1 MKKVLFG
8 FLFAGS
14 LVGALSAADL
24 SGTAAVNVTSDTAA
38 IAKDMAFDEAR
49 RQIITESLSQYSNQ
63 EQLKD
68 AIKNAPGAD
77 LTNLIASSSIEGEK
91 QSDTTYSANITMT
104 VDRNAAKQWMTDNN
118 IQNWLTDNNSGDVF
132 VLQAV
137 MSDKVANWM
146 ELKQIARA
154 EGLDLATK
162 YINGN
167 QVTVELPLNSRAAFT
182 IAIRERGWR
191 YYDQD
196 GILRIWK

>member
-1 MKKVLFG
+1 MKKILFAVLFVSA
-8 FLFAGS
+8 F
-14 LVGALSAADL
+14 VGAVGAADL
-24 SGTAAVNVTSDTAA
+24 SGTASVNVTSDTAA
-38 IAKDMAFDEAR
+38 NAKDMAFDEAR

-63 EQLKD
+63 EQLR
-68 AIKNAPGAD
+68 AVINQTSGAD

-154 EGLDLATK
+154 EGLDLSTK

-167 QVTVELPLNSRAAFT
+167 QVTVELPLNSRTAFT

>member
-1 MKKVLFG
+1 MKKILFAVLFVSA
-8 FLFAGS
+8 F
-14 LVGALSAADL
+14 VGAVSAADL
-24 SGTAAVNVTSDTAA
+24 SGTASVNVTSDTAA
-38 IAKDMAFDEAR
+38 NAKDMAFDEAR

-63 EQLKD
+63 EQLR
-68 AIKNAPGAD
+68 AVINQTSGAD

-154 EGLDLATK
+154 EGLDLSTK

-167 QVTVELPLNSRAAFT
+167 QVTVELPLNSRTAFT

>member
-1 MKKVLFG
+1 MKKILLV
-8 FLFAGS
+8 FLF
-14 LVGALSAADL
+14 VGTFIGAVSAADL
-24 SGTAAVNVTSDTAA
+24 SGTASVNVTSDTAA
-38 IAKDMAFDEAR
+38 TAKEMAFDEAR

-68 AIKNAPGAD
+68 AIRQASSAD
-77 LTNLIASSSIEGEK
+77 LMNLVAASSIEGEK

-104 VDRNAAKQWMTDNN
+104 VDRNAAKQWLTDNN
-118 IQNWLTDNNSGDVF
+118 IQNWLTDNNTGDVF

-146 ELKQIARA
+146 ELKQIARS
-154 EGLDLATK
+154 EGVDLATK

-167 QVTVELPLNSRAAFT
+167 QVTVELPVNSRTAFT

>member
-1 MKKVLFG
+1 MKKILFV
-8 FLFAGS
+8 FLV
-14 LVGALSAADL
+14 VGTFIGAVRAADL
-24 SGTAAVNVTSDTAA
+24 SGTASVNVTSDTAA
-38 IAKDMAFDEAR
+38 NAKDMAFDEAR

-63 EQLKD
+63 EQLR
-68 AIKNAPGAD
+68 AVINQTSGAD

-154 EGLDLATK
+154 EGLDLSTK

-167 QVTVELPLNSRAAFT
+167 QVTVELPLNSRTAFT

>member
-1 MKKVLFG
+1 MKKILFV
-8 FLFAGS
+8 FLV
-14 LVGALSAADL
+14 VGTFIGAVSAADL
-24 SGTAAVNVTSDTAA
+24 SGTASVNVTSDTAA
-38 IAKDMAFDEAR
+38 NAKDMAFDEAR
-49 RQIITESLSQYSNQ
+49 RQIITESLAQYSNQ

-68 AIKNAPGAD
+68 VIKQASGAD

-167 QVTVELPLNSRAAFT
+167 QVTVELPLNSRTAFT

>member
-1 MKKVLFG
+1 MKKILFAVLFVSA
-8 FLFAGS
+8 F
-14 LVGALSAADL
+14 VGAVGAADL
-24 SGTAAVNVTSDTAA
+24 SGTASVNVTSDTAA
-38 IAKDMAFDEAR
+38 NAKDMAFDEAR

-63 EQLKD
+63 EQLR
-68 AIKNAPGAD
+68 AVINQTSGAD

-167 QVTVELPLNSRAAFT
+167 QVTVELPLNSRTAFT

-191 YYDQD
+191 FYDQD

>member
-1 MKKVLFG
+1 MKKILFAVLFVSA
-8 FLFAGS
+8 F
-14 LVGALSAADL
+14 VGAVSAADL
-24 SGTAAVNVTSDTAA
+24 SGTASVNVTSDTAA
-38 IAKDMAFDEAR
+38 NAKDMAFDEAR

-63 EQLKD
+63 EQLR
-68 AIKNAPGAD
+68 AVINQTSGAD

-167 QVTVELPLNSRAAFT
+167 QVTVELPLNSRTAFT

-191 YYDQD
+191 FYDQD

>member
-1 MKKVLFG
+1 MKKILFAVLFVSA
-8 FLFAGS
+8 F
-14 LVGALSAADL
+14 VGAVSAADL
-24 SGTAAVNVTSDTAA
+24 SGTASVNVTSDTAA
-38 IAKDMAFDEAR
+38 NAKDMAFDEAR

-63 EQLKD
+63 EQLR
-68 AIKNAPGAD
+68 AVINQTSGAD

-154 EGLDLATK
+154 EGLDLSTK

-167 QVTVELPLNSRAAFT
+167 QVTVELPLNSRTAFT

-191 YYDQD
+191 SS
-196 GILRIWK
+196 

>member
-1 MKKVLFG
+1 MKKILFAVLFVSA
-8 FLFAGS
+8 F
-14 LVGALSAADL
+14 VGAVSAADL
-24 SGTAAVNVTSDTAA
+24 SGTASVNVTSDTAA
-38 IAKDMAFDEAR
+38 TAKEMAFDEAR

-63 EQLKD
+63 EQLR
-68 AIKNAPGAD
+68 AVINQTSGAD

-154 EGLDLATK
+154 EGLDLSTK

-167 QVTVELPLNSRAAFT
+167 QVTVELPLNSRTAFT

>member
-1 MKKVLFG
+1 MKK
-8 FLFAGS
+8 FLFAVLFVS
-14 LVGALSAADL
+14 AFVGAVSAADL
-24 SGTAAVNVTSDTAA
+24 SGTASVNVTSDTAA
-38 IAKDMAFDEAR
+38 NAKDMAFDEAR

-63 EQLKD
+63 EQLR
-68 AIKNAPGAD
+68 AVINQTSGAD

-154 EGLDLATK
+154 EGLDLSTK

-167 QVTVELPLNSRAAFT
+167 QVTVELPLNSRTAFT